1 MLGWRHCGNW
11 GWANMAQAKINF
23 LKDTKK
29 VVGCDL
35 DDVLA
40 NFIQKFMDIAHELHG
55 VDPTIRPSD
64 WEWTGLG
71 KTPEETVTI
80 TEDVWANII
89 ADPFFWVKLDIEPGA
104 SRDLVRLLHKQTKMY
119 FPTARAVT
127 AGGVDVGLQSAQ
139 WLSNQFGLKFPTVIV
154 GDQKGP
160 LANAL
165 KYDFFIDDRPKNC
178 TEVKQARPECEVFLK
193 NASHNQGVVLP
204 GISRIA
210 DFDSFAK
217 IVLGGL

>member
-1 MLGWRHCGNW
+1 
-11 GWANMAQAKINF
+11 MAQAKINF

-29 VVGCDL
+29 IVGCDL

-71 KTPEETVTI
+71 KTPEETAKI
-80 TEDVWANII
+80 TEDVWAAII
-89 ADPFFWVKLDIEPGA
+89 ADPYFWTKLEVEPGA
-104 SRDLVRLLHKQTKMY
+104 SSHLVQQLNERTKLY

-127 AGGVDVGLQSAQ
+127 AGGVDVGYQSAQ
-139 WLSNQFGLKFPTVIV
+139 WLLNNFGLPFPTVIV

-165 KYDFFIDDRPKNC
+165 KYDYFVDDRPKNC
-178 TEVKQARPECEVFLK
+178 VEVKAARPECKVFIK
-193 NASHNQGVVLP
+193 TASHNTTVVLP
-204 GISRIA
+204 GIERVEN
-210 DFDSFAK
+210 FDEFAR
-217 IVLGGL
+217 IVLAEI